1 MDVSNLPSIGASEA
15 VFEKRQPSS
24 GLGDSSIESNP
35 ELDALSKMVVDKVLE
50 RIKTQQQA
58 ENSLKMHQNQPNAPP
73 PPPPSCDDKT
83 GMAVN
88 QMRHL
93 LQRERN
99 LVSELQVFKLE
110 LKEDKGL

>member
-1 MDVSNLPSIGASEA
+1 MLFRS
-15 VFEKRQPSS
+15 
-24 GLGDSSIESNP
+24 GDSSTESNP

-50 RIKTQQQA
+50 RIKNQSQA
-58 ENSLKMHQNQPNAPP
+58 EHSLKIQA
-73 PPPPSCDDKT
+73 SKAVCDDRT

-99 LVSELQVFKLE
+99 LVSELQVRFDPKTYAWQTGCLPC
-110 LKEDKGL
+110 LHD